1 MEGGEESGGKK
12 QVEEGELLLGWPT
25 YVELENGRFKCLETG
40 HDLVGSSR
48 DSYSRSKHCR
58 LGLIDS
64 ALSLN
69 KPPLNLFRHHPLSRS
84 KLICKLTGVT
94 VNKTEEH
101 IWKHITGRRFLNML
115 EKQEAIKQTRKER
128 TPDKTEKNPEKVVKK
143 NQKSL
148 KDMKKKNHVNEEDI
162 KEIISKVRNM
172 SDEDSDTED
181 DFWMPP
187 SCESRDIH
195 RGDRRGSDLQ
205 LITEA
210 DGVRGAGC
218 VEAENEDLKEL
229 PDKVKRL
236 SIEIGPSSFASRKKK
251 KKISSAS

>member
-1 MEGGEESGGKK
+1 M
-12 QVEEGELLLGWPT
+12 EEGEEYSGVKKEREGEFLLGWPT

-40 HDLVGSSR
+40 HELVGSSR
-48 DSYSRSKHCR
+48 ESYSRSKHCR

-64 ALSLN
+64 ALSLD
-69 KPPLNLFRHHPLSRS
+69 KPPLNLFRQDPLSRS
-84 KLICKLTGVT
+84 KLICKLTGHT

-115 EKQEAIKQTRKER
+115 EKQEAIKQSRKG
-128 TPDKTEKNPEKVVKK
+128 TMLDQTEKNPEEVVKK

-148 KDMKKKNHVNEEDI
+148 KDMKKKNQVDEEDI

-172 SDEDSDTED
+172 SGSDSDTED

-187 SCESRDIH
+187 SCENQDIH
-195 RGDRRGSDLQ
+195 RGDRPGSDLQ

-210 DGVRGAGC
+210 DSVRKAGC
-218 VEAENEDLKEL
+218 AEAENDDLKEL
-229 PDKVKRL
+229 PDKMYIVDVL
-236 SIEIGPSSFASRKKK
+236 YDNQGEAIVH
-251 KKISSAS
+251 